1 MSMTDVR
8 ENLIRATGSE
18 PNAIPGVTIMGIKP
32 GEGRVIYQNLLP
44 FAFIIQAVLCSI
56 PSLLWRTWASE
67 ILCASVRFI
76 MDISERF
83 PRAPIGE
90 FAPRDRRKEQSYEVL
105 SEDLSSQVDF
115 WGGRKFLARVYTTK
129 LMLNL
134 GVLIFIVCFYL
145 SYPVLNYYSLQALF
159 VCHVNRQTLVTCIF
173 PDIGL
178 FKVAWIAN
186 LVLVDISIVLVVF
199 QLINVAFCMS
209 RTRTFFVW
217 YLGVEERKKTRLPND
232 MHLISHFCY
241 ANLTAMC
248 PRIVLRSDI
257 QRTALYNPL
266 ISLGSSQEELNTSSS
281 SSSLS
286 YNTAPQVF
294 RRQTATE
301 LDRE

>member
-1 MSMTDVR
+1 MSMTDLQ

-18 PNAIPGVTIMGIKP
+18 PNAIPGVTIMGIRP
-32 GEGRVIYQNLLP
+32 GEGRVIYQNFLP
-44 FAFIIQAVLCSI
+44 FAFVIQAALCSI
-56 PSLLWRTWASE
+56 PSLLWKTWASE
-67 ILCASVRFI
+67 ILYASVRFI
-76 MDISERF
+76 VDISERF
-83 PRAPIGE
+83 PRVAIGE
-90 FAPRDRRKEQSYEVL
+90 FAPRRKEQSYEVL
-105 SEDLSSQVDF
+105 SEDLSSQVYF
-115 WGGRKFLARVYTTK
+115 WGASKFLARVYTTK

-134 GVLIFIVCFYL
+134 GILILIVCFYL
-145 SYPVLNYYSLQALF
+145 SYPMLNYFSLQALF
-159 VCHVNRQTLVTCIF
+159 VCHVNRQTLVTCTF
-173 PDIGL
+173 PDIDL

-199 QLINVAFCMS
+199 QLINVAFCIS

-241 ANLTAMC
+241 ENLSAMC
-248 PRIVLRSDI
+248 PKIVLHSDI
-257 QRTALYNPL
+257 QRKALYYPL
-266 ISLGSSQEELNTSSS
+266 IALGSSQEELNSSSS

-294 RRQTATE
+294 RRQTASE